1 MGTLLMFLTLNKINE
16 GAIIMYSLYHDYK
29 KFEKIANR
37 YTEESSYL
45 DLSNEKFIAPTTM
58 IPLLCLA
65 VRKNITKFYVN
76 TINEDYVE
84 RILNRKETSTTI
96 PYQIL
101 PFSEKERQD
110 NELSLKITE
119 KINPIY
125 GGLYTLLHLFSELTN
140 NIYNHTPF
148 EEELASQ
155 GYTYAQEYP
164 NPKKLDLCVMDD
176 GVGIPGR
183 FQRSGIKYEDD
194 CHAIEIAI
202 SNHST
207 VSEDKDVRGNG
218 LWSTLKLV
226 VEANK
231 GQALIVS
238 GQGCL
243 HIRSKKRY
251 KYYSLDNKNIF
262 KGTLISLRLN
272 NKEVQNFHDWIEF
285 YRGNPYKYQRSD

>member
-1 MGTLLMFLTLNKINE
+1 
-16 GAIIMYSLYHDYK
+16 MYSLYHDYK
-29 KFEKIANR
+29 KFERIANN
-37 YTEESSYL
+37 YVDGSTELNLSY
-45 DLSNEKFIAPTTM
+45 ERFIAPTTM
-58 IPLLCLA
+58 IPLLCFSGQKPIETFL
-65 VRKNITKFYVN
+65 VNDNTEEYVG
-76 TINEDYVE
+76 
-84 RILNRKETSTTI
+84 RILNRKETSTTV

-101 PFSEKERQD
+101 PFSAKERQD
-110 NELSLKITE
+110 KELSLKITE

-125 GGLYTLLHLFSELTN
+125 GGFYTLLHLFSELTN

-164 NPKKLDLCVMDD
+164 REKKLDLCVMDD
-176 GVGIPGR
+176 GLGIPGR
-183 FQRSGIKYEDD
+183 FEKSGIDFEND

-202 SNHST
+202 TDKST
-207 VSEDKDVRGNG
+207 VSDDPRKRGNG

-226 VEANK
+226 IEANG

-243 HIRSKKRY
+243 HITGKHRY
-251 KYYSLDNKNIF
+251 KYYTLDNKNIF

-272 NKEVQNFHDWIEF
+272 NNEVQNFHDWIDV
-285 YRGNPYKYQRSD
+285 YKGNPYKYERS

>member
-1 MGTLLMFLTLNKINE
+1 
-16 GAIIMYSLYHDYK
+16 MYYNLFDDYK
-29 KFEKIANR
+29 KFERIANT
-37 YTEESSYL
+37 YTEGASHL
-45 DLSNEKFIAPTTM
+45 DLSNERFIAPTTM

-76 TINEDYVE
+76 TINEEYIE
-84 RILNRKETSTTI
+84 RILNRKETSTTV

-110 NELSLKITE
+110 EELSLKITQ

-125 GGLYTLLHLFSELTN
+125 GGSYTLLHLFSELTN

-164 NPKKLDLCVMDD
+164 RERKLDLCVMDD
-176 GVGIPGR
+176 GLGIPGR
-183 FQRSGIKYEDD
+183 FRKSGIPFEDD

-207 VSEDKDVRGNG
+207 ISDNKDERGNG

-243 HIRSKKRY
+243 HILKKNKY
-251 KYYSLDNKNIF
+251 KYYPLDNKNIF
-262 KGTLISLRLN
+262 NGTLISLRLN
-272 NKEVQNFHDWIEF
+272 NNEVQNFHDWIEF
-285 YRGNPYKYQRSD
+285 YKGNPYIYKGDGG